1 MGKSSFIT
9 IILVTST
16 LLVSSC
22 EVVSEVLVGDP
33 MSNII
38 NGKSEVWKTVETEAA
53 NNKNQKRISKQQE
66 ELMKEGKCPI
76 CYGTGKSAD
85 GKYTC
90 ATCNGT
96 GKHPSPQK
104 EE

>member
-1 MGKSSFIT
+1 MGKSSLIT
-9 IILVTST
+9 IILVAST

-66 ELMKEGKCPI
+66 ELMENIHVQPVMGRENTPLLKKKNKE
-76 CYGTGKSAD
+76 T
-85 GKYTC
+85 
-90 ATCNGT
+90 
-96 GKHPSPQK
+96 Q
-104 EE
+104 